1 MPLTDTAS
9 CHVRAVRSLAA
20 PRSSP
25 DVVAVSDDDDDD
37 GGEND
42 DVRTGRVRATSDD
55 VSDADA
61 DDDDDAMVA
70 AMTWRVH

>member
-1 MPLTDTAS
+1 MTQP
-9 CHVRAVRSLAA
+9 AVTYTLCRSLV
-20 PRSSP
+20 PHGNRHQN